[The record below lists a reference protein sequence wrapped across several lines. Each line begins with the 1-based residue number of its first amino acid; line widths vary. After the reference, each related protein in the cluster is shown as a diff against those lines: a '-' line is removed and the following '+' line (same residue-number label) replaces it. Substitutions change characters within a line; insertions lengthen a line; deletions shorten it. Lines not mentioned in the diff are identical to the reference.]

1 MINTEKYLSRN
12 DVAKRLNV
20 SVMTVGRWLQSGK
33 LPGYKFGN
41 IVRILESDLDK
52 FIAENHIKSDR
63 FSEDKTKK
71 LLELSGKWVG
81 PKEEY
86 KKILKEIEESQKNAE
101 F

>member
-12 DVAKRLNV
+12 DVARRLNV
-20 SVMTVGRWLQSGK
+20 SPITVGRWLQSGK
-33 LPGYKFGN
+33 LPEYKFGKS
-41 IVRILESDLDK
+41 IRILESDLDK
-52 FIAENHIKSDR
+52 FIAENRIKSDK

-71 LLELSGKWVG
+71 LLELAGKWVG

-86 KKILKEIEESQKNAE
+86 TKILKAIEESQKNAE